1 MVVVTIPFIFM
12 EELTSSLLVLVMTLF
27 ILEPDMTSSLVEQV
41 MTPLTV
47 EMELISLS
55 SRGIRLIIP
64 SLHLSLVYMRGS
76 QFQEQ
81 MVMTLS
87 PI

>member
-1 MVVVTIPFIFM
+1 MTLLGEM
-12 EELTSSLLVLVMTLF
+12 EEMIYFMADLAMTQL
-27 ILEPDMTSSLVEQV
+27 LVEQV

-55 SRGIRLIIP
+55 SRGIRLIIL
-64 SLHLSLVYMRGS
+64 SLHLSLVYLRRS

>member
-1 MVVVTIPFIFM
+1 MTHSREM
-12 EELTSSLLVLVMTLF
+12 EEMIYFMADLVMTQL
-27 ILEPDMTSSLVEQV
+27 LVGQV

-55 SRGIRLIIP
+55 SLVIILIIL
-64 SLHLSLVYMRGS
+64 SLHLSLVYLRRS
-76 QFQEQ
+76 QSQEQ
-81 MVMTLS
+81 MGLTLS